1 MRILLITGYFPPER
15 AAGPNLN
22 YELARELLRLGHRV
36 TVATGFPRYN
46 LKEVPAEYR
55 KKLYM
60 RECMDGIDVIRVWYP
75 AMPRNIRVARGAD
88 MLLMAA
94 ALVFSAIRAG
104 RQDVATVF
112 SPPITAGLAG
122 ILASWLF
129 GYRFVYNAH
138 DLFPQNAVDL
148 GMLRNRALIRA
159 LSATAR
165 VVYQRAAFVTV
176 ISASNK
182 QKFVAAGA
190 PSDRTIVIPDWVD
203 TELVVPVDRRNPFS
217 RENGLDDK
225 FVVSFSGV
233 MGYSQDLD
241 TVLAAA
247 HLLAEQ
253 PAIHFLLAGD
263 GVERPRLEAEVARR
277 RLTNVTFL
285 GMIPQHEVAA
295 VFHSSDA
302 CLATLH
308 ASVKSSP
315 VPSKIVWAMAAA
327 RPVITCLDLEGDA
340 ARLVREADCGIALPP
355 NDPQVLAETI
365 LRLWAQP
372 AQCKRMGE
380 NGRAFALTYLSVEA
394 AAATLCGLFDQ
405 VRVDRLGQ
413 NTVRDGAVR

>member
-22 YELARELLRLGHRV
+22 YELARELVQLGHRV

-46 LKEVPAEYR
+46 LREVPAEYR

-60 RECMDGIDVIRVWYP
+60 RECMEGVVVIRMWYP
-75 AMPRNIRVARGAD
+75 AMPRNNRIARGLD

-94 ALVFSAIRAG
+94 ALMLSAVRAG
-104 RQDVATVF
+104 QQDVATVF
-112 SPPITAGLAG
+112 SPPITVGLTG
-122 ILASWLF
+122 IVASWLF

-148 GMLRNRALIRA
+148 GLLRNRALIRTFTA
-159 LSATAR
+159 MAR

-182 QKFVAAGA
+182 DRFVAAGA
-190 PSDRTIVIPDWVD
+190 RPDRTIVLPDWVD
-203 TELVVPVDRRNPFS
+203 TELVAPVDRQTRFS
-217 RENGLDDK
+217 AENGLNDK

-247 HLLAEQ
+247 RLLAHK

-263 GVERPRLEAEVARR
+263 GVERPRLEAEVARL
-277 RLTNVTFL
+277 RLTNMTFL
-285 GMIPQHEVAA
+285 GMIPHREVAA
-295 VFHSSDA
+295 VFQSSDV
-302 CLATLH
+302 CLATLR
-308 ASVKSSP
+308 ASVKTSP
-315 VPSKIVWAMAAA
+315 VPSKIVWAMATA

-340 ARLVREADCGIALPP
+340 PKLVREADCGISLPP
-355 NDPQVLAETI
+355 NDPHALAEAI
-365 LRLWAQP
+365 LRLAAQP
-372 AQCKRMGE
+372 AECRRMGE
-380 NGRAFALTYLSVEA
+380 NGRAFVLSHLSVKA
-394 AAATLCGLFDQ
+394 AAAKLCVLFEEVIGQRPDRNV
-405 VRVDRLGQ
+405 VRERSG
-413 NTVRDGAVR
+413 